1 MKRSLRTSG
10 IVAGL
15 AAYVWWG
22 GLPLYLVLVG
32 EAGPWEIV
40 GSRIFFSLVFC
51 LVILAV
57 TKDLI
62 STFRALRSARV
73 AGLTALAGVLIFV
86 NWLFY
91 IIASLTGH
99 VVEASLGYFINPLV
113 TVLLGVLVLGEKL
126 RPLQWAALGF
136 AAVAVVILVVGY
148 GQFPWLAFVLAGSFG
163 IYGLVKNRVGS
174 QLSSTASLTLETA
187 WLLPVAIAILVWES
201 LSGTLAAGSNPGFF
215 LLLALAGPI
224 TAIPLLLFGA
234 AARRVPLAWMG
245 FMQYVS
251 PTIQLL
257 VGVLIL
263 NEPMPLQRLLGFV
276 LVWVGLVVLAIDV
289 IRSERQLVA
298 NPA

>member
-1 MKRSLRTSG
+1 
-10 IVAGL
+10 
-15 AAYVWWG
+15 
-22 GLPLYLVLVG
+22 
-32 EAGPWEIV
+32 
-40 GSRIFFSLVFC
+40 
-51 LVILAV
+51 
-57 TKDLI
+57 
-62 STFRALRSARV
+62 
-73 AGLTALAGVLIFV
+73 
-86 NWLFY
+86 
-91 IIASLTGH
+91 
-99 VVEASLGYFINPLV
+99 
-113 TVLLGVLVLGEKL
+113 
-126 RPLQWAALGF
+126 
-136 AAVAVVILVVGY
+136 
-148 GQFPWLAFVLAGSFG
+148 
-163 IYGLVKNRVGS
+163 
-174 QLSSTASLTLETA
+174 
-187 WLLPVAIAILVWES
+187 VWES
-201 LSGTLAAGSNPGFF
+201 LNGTLAAGSNPGFF

>member
-1 MKRSLRTSG
+1 MKKSLRTGG
-10 IVAGL
+10 IVAGF

-40 GSRIFFSLVFC
+40 GARILFSLVFC
-51 LVILAV
+51 LVILAMTRELV
-57 TKDLI
+57 
-62 STFRALRSARV
+62 STFKALRSRKV
-73 AGLTALAGVLIFV
+73 AGLTALAGVLIFI

-113 TVLLGVLVLGEKL
+113 TVLLGVIVLGEKL

-148 GQFPWLAFVLAGSFG
+148 GQFPWLAFILAGSFG
-163 IYGLVKNRVGS
+163 VYGLVKNRVGS

-201 LSGTLAAGSNPGFF
+201 ASGTLAAATDPGFF
-215 LLLALAGPI
+215 VLLALAGPI

-257 VGVLIL
+257 VGVLVL
-263 NEPMPLQRLLGFV
+263 SEPMPLQRLLGFI

-289 IRSERQLVA
+289 IRAERRPVSQ
-298 NPA
+298 